1 MKVLV
6 VNGLSALLG
15 GGQTN
20 LINLMKALS
29 SYKCNVIF
37 IVNSANVDIFLKFEC
52 RNISLVR
59 SDFASKSLL
68 HRVFWE
74 IFILPYK
81 LHAWGATVYYAP
93 GGIMMTKTP
102 ADCVSITTLQNMLPF
117 NDKERQ
123 RYPSF
128 SFTRFKL
135 FLLKFVFLKSY
146 DLADKI
152 IFISKYSRDV
162 VLKIRPEIALK
173 STIIPLGVNDIF
185 RERAKVFDLPEGL
198 IAGEFYLYVS
208 HLDYYKAQKELVL
221 SWKVLIDSGFYYPL
235 VLVGPTVNEY
245 GREVV
250 ALINKLNLQDH
261 VIWLGKIEYEKL
273 PDIYQASRALIF
285 ASSCECCP
293 NILLE
298 MLASG
303 KTILCSNYDP
313 MPEFGEDGVIYFDP
327 YSSDQL
333 FKAVTEI
340 EGGLVDTDVMQ
351 KTAYKLS
358 TKYNHAEMLG
368 KTINYLVS

>member
-20 LINLMKALS
+20 LINLMKALTS
-29 SYKCNVIF
+29 HKCNVIF
-37 IVNSANVDIFLKFEC
+37 VVNSANFDIFSKFES
-52 RNISLVR
+52 RNITLFR
-59 SDFASKSLL
+59 GDFASKSIL

-81 LHAWGATVYYAP
+81 LREWGANVYYAP
-93 GGIMMTKTP
+93 GGIMTTKTS

-123 RYPSF
+123 RYPFF
-128 SFTRFKL
+128 SYTRFKL

-146 DLADKI
+146 GLADKI

-162 VLKIRPEIALK
+162 AIKLRPEIALK
-173 STIIPLGVNDIF
+173 STVIPLGVNDIF
-185 RERAKVFDLPEGL
+185 RERAKVFDLPDGL
-198 IAGEFYLYVS
+198 VSGEFYLYVS

-221 SWKVLIDSGFYYPL
+221 SWKLLVDAGFNYPL
-235 VLVGPTVNEY
+235 VLVGPAVNEY

-250 ALINKLNLQDH
+250 ALIKKLNLQDY
-261 VIWLGKIEYEKL
+261 VIWLGQIEYEKL

-313 MPEFGEDGVIYFDP
+313 MPEFGENGVIYFDP

-333 FKAVTEI
+333 YKTISKIECGVIDTEI
-340 EGGLVDTDVMQ
+340 IQ

-358 TKYNHAEMLG
+358 AKYSHAEMLG
-368 KTINYLVS
+368 KTIKYLVS